1 MTVDR
6 RGTPARHRENLVNT
20 IERVLRKKLHHL
32 RPMAVAWA
40 AASIASLAWAQSES
54 PPQLQRVEVIGT
66 AGKRYVVD
74 ASSSATKGDA
84 PLLETP
90 MAVQVVPREVLD
102 DRQVRTSLDA
112 IKNVSGVQSPIY
124 EFYDQFLI
132 RGFDSGYGTTF
143 RNGLPLR
150 GITNAVNYT
159 FVDRVEVVKGPTSML
174 YGRVEPGGFVNIVT
188 RKPQAQSLTTVEL
201 QAARWGAWRAS
212 VDSTGPASADG
223 QWLYRIGADVDRA
236 DSWVE
241 NAHRDNQSLA
251 ASLAWRPNTGF
262 DARVDLEHYDRR
274 TTWLDAT
281 VPIVGDRPAPVPR
294 SFTTI
299 FPQSWTA
306 YPYTVKRTLL
316 ALEWNLRLNEQ
327 WKLTQRLHS
336 VHSNENQ
343 QGVYADGFDGVDAF
357 TAVRFT
363 HTGPN
368 WVRHTLAT
376 NIDLAGE
383 FTTGELK
390 HRLLVGIDWSRFT
403 DDTPGSTGPLAGTAP
418 IKLFNPVYP
427 DYSAQLAALAASDAS
442 NVIWRDWSTDAGLY
456 VQDQVALGTKW
467 ELLVGG
473 RFDRAVDA
481 YADSY
486 GSRGEA
492 CYPDCTA
499 PITSAYPADKAFS
512 PRAGLLYRID
522 DAASVYGS
530 YSRSFGS
537 SNGRDNFG
545 NALKAQKGTQYE
557 LGIKAQ
563 VFDGRAVAS
572 ATLFDLRKT
581 NITQYD
587 PVDFFPHVVGEARS
601 RGLELDLAGQV
612 SRHVSVIGS
621 CTWDRAVITKDPYN
635 GTEGK
640 RFPGVAT
647 QVASLWTRYDSAPG
661 AREGWAVGAGIYAS
675 SQRQGDDANA
685 WQLPGYGR
693 VDAMASYRT
702 RLGSRRV
709 TAQLNLDNVF
719 DKVYFDRGGY
729 GMAAY
734 GAPRHLTGSLKL
746 EF

>member
-1 MTVDR
+1 MNK
-6 RGTPARHRENLVNT
+6 NLQP
-20 IERVLRKKLHHL
+20 LRAS
-32 RPMAVAWA
+32 AVALA
-40 AASIASLAWAQSES
+40 VASAGATAWAQSES
-54 PPQLQRVEVIGT
+54 TQQLQRVEITG
-66 AGKRYVVD
+66 AADRSYVVKS
-74 ASSSATKGDA
+74 SSSATKGDA

-102 DRQVRTSLDA
+102 DRQIRTSLDA

-143 RNGLPLR
+143 RNGLQLR
-150 GITNAVNYT
+150 GITNAVDYT
-159 FVDRVEVVKGPTSML
+159 FVDRVEVIKGPTSML

-188 RKPQAQSLTTVEL
+188 KKPQAPSLTTVEL
-201 QAARWGAWRAS
+201 QAGRWGAWRAS
-212 VDSTGPASADG
+212 VDSTGSVSADG
-223 QWLYRIGADVDRA
+223 QWLYRVGADVDRA
-236 DSWVE
+236 DSWVQ
-241 NAHRDNQSLA
+241 NAHRDNKALA
-251 ASLAWRPNTGF
+251 ASLAWRPNADF

-281 VPIVGDRPAPVPR
+281 VPIVGDRPAPVAR

-299 FPQSWTA
+299 FPQSWTD

-316 ALEWNLRLNEQ
+316 ALEWNLRLSEH

-336 VHSNENQ
+336 VYSNENQ
-343 QGVYADGFDGVDAF
+343 QGVYADGFDGVDSF
-357 TAVRFT
+357 TGVRFT

-376 NIDLAGE
+376 NLDLAGE
-383 FTTGELK
+383 FSTGDIK

-403 DDTPGSTGPLAGTAP
+403 DDTPGSTGPLAGTTP
-418 IKLFNPVYP
+418 INIFSPVYP
-427 DYSAQLAALAASDAS
+427 DYSAQLAAMNAADAS

-456 VQDQVALGTKW
+456 VQDQLTLGPKW
-467 ELLVGG
+467 ELLLGG

-481 YADSY
+481 YADTY

-492 CYPDCTA
+492 CYPNCTA

-512 PRAGLLYRID
+512 PRAGLLYKVD
-522 DAASVYGS
+522 DGTSVYGS

-537 SNGRDNFG
+537 SNGRDNLG
-545 NALKAQKGTQYE
+545 NPLKAQKGTQYE
-557 LGIKAQ
+557 LGIKANILG
-563 VFDGRAVAS
+563 GRAVAS
-572 ATLFDLRKT
+572 ATLFDLTKT

-601 RGLELDLAGQV
+601 RGLELDVAGQLT
-612 SRHVSVIGS
+612 RQVSVIGS
-621 CTWDRAVITKDPYN
+621 YTWDRAVITKDPYN

-640 RFPGVAT
+640 RFPGVAMH
-647 QVASLWTRYDSAPG
+647 VASVWAKYDSAPG
-661 AREGWAVGAGIYAS
+661 EREGWAVGAGVYAS
-675 SQRQGDDANA
+675 SQRQGDDANT

-702 RLGSRRV
+702 RLGGRRV
-709 TAQLNLDNVF
+709 TAQLNLNNVF

-734 GAPRHLTGSLKL
+734 GAPRNLAGSVKL